1 MPCGDAEAATLR
13 EACAAKK
20 RIQPVSGRLWR
31 LVESQEQ
38 VATLGYVDSLEE
50 QALLEELLETVKPSA
65 PSGTEG
71 LHDLLRAPF
80 RYPPLPWGSRFGRRH
95 EPGILYGGLDL
106 ETTLAE
112 AAYYRFVFYL
122 SMEDPPDRI
131 LRSEHTLF
139 TARYATERGV
149 RLQAPPCDLH
159 REILAH
165 PEDYRATQA
174 LGSALR
180 EAGVEAFEYPS
191 ARNRPGGLCVGLFRP
206 EALASRNP
214 EQRSSWL
221 CEVHVDRVLYKRLD
235 SLEVKAYPL
244 ARFLYRGRLPWPAH

>member
-1 MPCGDAEAATLR
+1 MPCGDAEAATLQ
-13 EACAAKK
+13 EACGAAA
-20 RIQPVSGRLWR
+20 RVQPVAGRLWR
-31 LVESQEQ
+31 LVERQEQ
-38 VATLGYVDSLEE
+38 VATLGYVDTLEE
-50 QALLEELLETVKPSA
+50 QALLEELLEASKPPA
-65 PSGTEG
+65 PAGSERF
-71 LHDLLRAPF
+71 HYLLRAPF

-112 AAYYRFVFYL
+112 AAYYRFVFYH
-122 SMEDPPDRI
+122 SMEDPPGRI

-149 RLQAPPCDLH
+149 RLQAPPCDRH
-159 REILAH
+159 RECLAH

-174 LGSALR
+174 LGSTLR

-191 ARNRPGGLCVGLFRP
+191 ARNRPEGLCVGLFRP
-206 EALASRNP
+206 EALASPKP
-214 EQRSSWL
+214 EQFSSWL